1 MNSQGQTGTRDET
14 YNIVSVLYHSLQ
26 GAETIQQYKQ
36 DASSDQQMSQFLD
49 QAQQQYRQLADQ
61 AKQLLQSKL
70 GQEGQQQQGGMSGSQ
85 SMGGQSSENMAG
97 GASGGM
103 SGGGSSSGQF

>member
-36 DASSDQQMSQFLD
+36 DASSDQQLSQFLD
-49 QAQQQYRQLADQ
+49 QAQNQYRQLADQ

-70 GQEGQQQQGGMSGSQ
+70 GNEGQQQGGMSS
-85 SMGGQSSENMAG
+85 GGQSSENMAG